1 LVATRFE
8 VEKCPVRGEGENDMA
23 VGVVT
28 YVHPVAGLVAPSKA
42 QAAQANEV
50 IADVVFGAG
59 DTVATVVHNLGLSA
73 AGADG
78 RPRIS
83 AWTTAAG
90 TALNDVVIAVV
101 DANTVSVT
109 PVLGAANTGLTKR
122 ISLQRP
128 QSISR

>member
-1 LVATRFE
+1 
-8 VEKCPVRGEGENDMA
+8 MA
-23 VGVVT
+23 AGVVT
-28 YVHPVAGLVAPSKA
+28 YRYPPSVAGGAVAPTTA
-42 QAAQANEV
+42 QGSQVNEV
-50 IADVVFGAG
+50 VADVVFGAG
-59 DTVATVVHNLGLSA
+59 DTVVNVVHNLGLSA

-83 AWTTAAG
+83 AYTSAAG

-122 ISLQRP
+122 ISIQRP
-128 QSISR
+128 NTVTR

>member
-1 LVATRFE
+1 MPA
-8 VEKCPVRGEGENDMA
+8 
-23 VGVVT
+23 GVVT
-28 YVHPVAGLVAPSKA
+28 YVTPVTGATAPTLTQSS
-42 QAAQANEV
+42 QVNEV
-50 IADVVFGAG
+50 VADVVFGAG
-59 DTVATVVHNLGLSA
+59 DTVVNIVHNLKLSA

-78 RPRIS
+78 RPRIA

-122 ISLQRP
+122 ISIQRP
-128 QSISR
+128 HTLTR